1 MLLPNVTLHSRRH
14 HETSSVGEF
23 MDSSLGVLA
32 RFLHLPLQMDLQL
45 EPSPLLHVK
54 IPSHYSH
61 TDKVH
66 WLRLV
71 FLLVRGLLQN
81 AAVHSQQMQH
91 EKALRYASLAKS
103 YFQLLISNLRV
114 LLEDH
119 SQKMRRREN
128 ELMGDSPYLPMD
140 SQPSDYQSYLRLGT
154 LPVDF
159 TVFAREV
166 LEQDPSKVSS
176 SSTTRPFSHVIMWKH
191 NAENNDRY
199 FRRELASRSRDLGV
213 QSKLT
218 TIGLR
223 EFNIGSVMH
232 IKPLNL
238 RHLDEDMDF
247 SDYFNVK
254 LAVELVLTYSCC
266 LFSIA
271 TENRFIC
278 QKQFEAESKSNEWK
292 GPSPQE
298 AKKAIKLYK
307 LQKNPNFLA
316 S

>member
-1 MLLPNVTLHSRRH
+1 
-14 HETSSVGEF
+14 
-23 MDSSLGVLA
+23 MDNSLAVIA
-32 RFLHLPLQMDLQL
+32 RFLHLPLNMDLHT
-45 EPSPLLHVK
+45 EPPSLLHVRMPGQLK
-54 IPSHYSH
+54 HIE
-61 TDKVH
+61 KVH
-66 WLRLV
+66 WLRMT

-91 EKALRYASLAKS
+91 EKALRYATLAKAF
-103 YFQLLISNLRV
+103 FQLLVANLRV
-114 LLEDH
+114 LLDEH
-119 SQKMRRREN
+119 SAKMRRKEN
-128 ELMGDSPYLPMD
+128 ELVGDSPYR
-140 SQPSDYQSYLRLGT
+140 QPDAHPNDLEMFIRLGS

-159 TVFAREV
+159 TIFAREV
-166 LEQDPSKVSS
+166 LEQDPANTSPSS
-176 SSTTRPFSHVIMWKH
+176 GARPFSHVIMWKH

-199 FRRELASRSRDLGV
+199 FRRELAARSRDLGV

-238 RHLDEDMDF
+238 RHLDQDMEF
-247 SDYFNVK
+247 GDYFNVK

>member
-1 MLLPNVTLHSRRH
+1 
-14 HETSSVGEF
+14 
-23 MDSSLGVLA
+23 
-32 RFLHLPLQMDLQL
+32 
-45 EPSPLLHVK
+45 
-54 IPSHYSH
+54 
-61 TDKVH
+61 
-66 WLRLV
+66 
-71 FLLVRGLLQN
+71 
-81 AAVHSQQMQH
+81 MQH
-91 EKALRYASLAKS
+91 EKALRYATLAKAF
-103 YFQLLISNLRV
+103 FQLLIANLRV
-114 LLEDH
+114 LLDEH
-119 SQKMRRREN
+119 SIRMRKREH
-128 ELMGDSPYLPMD
+128 ELIGDSPYLQMD
-140 SQPSDYQSYLRLGT
+140 PQPSDLQIFMRLGS
-154 LPVDF
+154 LPTDF
-159 TVFAREV
+159 AIFAREV
-166 LEQDPSKVSS
+166 LEQDPANTSS
-176 SSTTRPFSHVIMWKH
+176 SSGARPFSHVIMWKH

-238 RHLDEDMDF
+238 RHLNEDMEF
-247 SDYFNVK
+247 TDYFNVK